1 MTARI
6 DEDFELELRSLPGV
20 LNVAIEH
27 DVTEGG
33 RVTLLVVGPHPDK
46 TAQAATQVAG
56 LYYPDIDVVVEQA
69 AETSPVVM
77 GSEARVILVRADYDV
92 GAGSCEVELSH
103 RGRVG
108 VGHSSSGP
116 LIGGAEATLLALRD
130 LGYDVPFR
138 LAGATT
144 VPALRTW
151 PVLVTMCS
159 TADGQERF
167 GVALAGDDVVAAAR
181 AALDA
186 LNRYPMTFRHG

>member
-6 DEDFELELRSLPGV
+6 DEDFEIELRSLPGV

-27 DVTEGG
+27 DVTAGG
-33 RVTLLVVGPHPDK
+33 RVTLLVVGPHPGK
-46 TAQAATQVAG
+46 TAQAALQVAS
-56 LYYPDIDVVVEQA
+56 LYYPDITVVVEQA
-69 AETSPVVM
+69 AEASPVVV
-77 GSEARVILVRADYDV
+77 GDARVILVRADYDV
-92 GAGSCEVELSH
+92 AAGSCEVELTH

-108 VGHSSSGP
+108 IGHSSSGP

-151 PVLVTMCS
+151 PVLVTMRS

>member
-27 DVTEGG
+27 DEGSHG
-33 RVTLLVVGPHPDK
+33 RVTLLVVGPQPEK
-46 TAQAATQVAG
+46 TTQAAAQVAS
-56 LYYPDIDVVVEQA
+56 LYYPDISIAIEQV
-69 AETSPVVM
+69 AESSPVVM
-77 GSEARVILVRADYDV
+77 GETRIMLVRAVYDV
-92 GAGSCEVELSH
+92 AVGACEVELSH

-108 VGHSSSGP
+108 VGRSVSGP

-130 LGYDVPFR
+130 LGYEVPFL

-144 VPALRTW
+144 VPAQRAW
-151 PVLVTMCS
+151 PVLVTVRS

-167 GVALAGDDVVAAAR
+167 GVALAGEDVVAAAR

-186 LNRYPMTFRHG
+186 LNRYPMAFRRT